1 MSDTNITILWQSIT
15 LVHEPLRVVDRA
27 RLLEQPDACVQV
39 GTAPDGL
46 PLVLRVRRSA
56 SIVEP
61 VLRAVHAAELNDLSS
76 EARKLLLDLNKRMQL
91 ERRSLGIAARG
102 PASTAPHYL
111 SMQSVPSLF
120 GETLLCRLLG
130 AASPLLLPEDRAA
143 LAGGVDDL
151 AARTSCGVLK
161 SALERVELTQQLD
174 LRQHLAIPLDDGPV
188 HVVRRCDQ
196 RSVDVSEG
204 RPLVLEDLRHVP
216 SAMFHTYRREEGLIH
231 HAQFQGRLGD
241 DHEYRAA
248 IRDAHGVGW
257 SLSRMDL
264 LAAIAE
270 VARALTSLHQEG
282 LVHGDL
288 KPANILL
295 TAQGALPHDSLDVPV
310 GTISAAGT
318 KGWNAPEQVIAR
330 EVSPATDVFAL
341 AQLVVQVLEAAVFGD
356 ERSYVVPIGR
366 GERLRERLLPEPDVY
381 LDPTLI
387 PFDDSAIAA
396 WRGFLRR
403 CLALDASKRVQTSAA
418 FADELC
424 SIAARHPVPGRRA
437 VSGMAGRLTRHAEG
451 EGLGDRLRRL
461 AGKEGAGPVWE
472 MQDSYS
478 HLHRMPWRVVF
489 GLAA

>member
-1 MSDTNITILWQSIT
+1 MSDLHISVSWQSIT
-15 LVHEPLRVVDRA
+15 VTSEPLQVADRS
-27 RLLEQPDACVQV
+27 RLLEQPDACVHV
-39 GTAPDGL
+39 GAAPDGL
-46 PLVLRVRRSA
+46 PLVLRVSRSA
-56 SIVEP
+56 SIIEP
-61 VLRAVHAAELNDLSS
+61 VLHAVHAGEINDLSS
-76 EARKLLLDLNKRMQL
+76 EAKKLLLELNRRLQH
-91 ERRSLGIAARG
+91 ERRSLGIAPRG
-102 PASTAPHYL
+102 PTSDAPHYL

-161 SALERVELTQQLD
+161 SAVERVQLADELE
-174 LRQHLAIPLDDGPV
+174 LRQHLAIPLDDAPV
-188 HVVRRCDQ
+188 QVVRRRDS
-196 RSVDVSEG
+196 RSLDVGDG
-204 RPLVLEDLRHVP
+204 RPLVFEDLRHLP
-216 SAMFHTYRREEGLIH
+216 SAMFHTYRREEGTH
-231 HAQFQGRLGD
+231 KVTHFEGKLGD
-241 DHEYRAA
+241 NEAYRVA
-248 IRDAHGVGW
+248 IRRAHGVGW
-257 SLSRMDL
+257 SVSRMDML
-264 LAAIAE
+264 QAIAE
-270 VARALTSLHQEG
+270 VARALTPLHQEG

-295 TAQGALPHDSLDVPV
+295 TAQGAIPHDSLDVAV

-381 LDPTLI
+381 LDPTLV
-387 PFDDSAIAA
+387 PFDDAAIAA

-403 CLALDASKRVQTSAA
+403 CLALDASKRLQSTAA

-424 SIAARHPVPGRRA
+424 TIAARHPVPGRRV
-437 VSGMAGRLTRHAEG
+437 VSGLAGRLTRHADG
-451 EGLGDRLRRL
+451 DGLGDRVRRM
-461 AGKEGAGPVWE
+461 AGKDTSAVVWE
-472 MQDSYS
+472 MHDSYA
-478 HLHRMPWRVVF
+478 HLHRMPWRLVF